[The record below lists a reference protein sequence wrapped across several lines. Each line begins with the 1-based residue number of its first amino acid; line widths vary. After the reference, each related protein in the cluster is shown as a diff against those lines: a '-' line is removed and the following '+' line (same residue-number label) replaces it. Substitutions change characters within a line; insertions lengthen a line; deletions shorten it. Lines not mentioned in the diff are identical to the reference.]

1 MKRKLKYLVC
11 VILAVLLAVSSTTAF
26 AQTVLVQDNALEQV
40 RQNTQIIVS
49 ELEKEGTSVLEQLNR
64 QKTDYQQMLQA
75 ADSAGEREKIQ
86 ELITQT
92 DSFISQYEA
101 NSGSQGFYRAGEEVY
116 AMAILSVIAYF
127 NLKGYKLSSELLTFA
142 ANNKEKAF
150 EAIYE
155 PVNGALVKQS
165 PVFHQIIKDPVGH
178 GNSDFPNAGNK
189 VQLDLYYSIHG
200 FQYYIIQC
208 GERVVI
214 VDVYD
219 YDGGDYKDMNSIGN
233 VAVKTMSIAQTMGLL
248 IPYTV
253 WIDVPC

>member
-1 MKRKLKYLVC
+1 MLFTERKDLQPIGRKRLVEQFSIKRVGVIIQKERRVSKYSC
-11 VILAVLLAVSSTTAF
+11 
-26 AQTVLVQDNALEQV
+26 
-40 RQNTQIIVS
+40 
-49 ELEKEGTSVLEQLNR
+49 
-64 QKTDYQQMLQA
+64 
-75 ADSAGEREKIQ
+75 
-86 ELITQT
+86 
-92 DSFISQYEA
+92 
-101 NSGSQGFYRAGEEVY
+101 
-116 AMAILSVIAYF
+116 
-127 NLKGYKLSSELLTFA
+127 
-142 ANNKEKAF
+142 NKEKAF

-214 VDVYD
+214 ADVYD